1 MFGLIFII
9 IKIFGIGI
17 LISIAVMLFSAVLKI
32 FGSLPIGS
40 ITASKKAI
48 NYYDKN
54 LCTRQIS
61 QNPYPIRLLPS

>member
-32 FGSLPIGS
+32 FVYLPIGS

-54 LCTRQIS
+54 
-61 QNPYPIRLLPS
+61 NKK

>member
-32 FGSLPIGS
+32 FGSLPIRS

-54 LCTRQIS
+54 
-61 QNPYPIRLLPS
+61 NKK